1 MGLFIPI
8 NGISISRHHQQYI
21 SQYTGKHL
29 ASLPPHVSRVLQ
41 GGAGPQ
47 SCSRHPPPSPA
58 HLNCL
63 SSRARSHV
71 PNRLLALAVCV
82 YMGQRALCS
91 QGGCSEPLACLGEW
105 PPYTKWPQ
113 QVRPGEVAQLFSD
126 PLGPELTEDEPAM
139 RASSPVLPLSSFL
152 EAPLQESADLPQKV
166 LWVCR

>member
-8 NGISISRHHQQYI
+8 NGISNSRYYQQYI
-21 SQYTGKHL
+21 SQYTERHL

-47 SCSRHPPPSPA
+47 SCSRRPPPSPA

-82 YMGQRALCS
+82 YMGQRAPCS

-113 QVRPGEVAQLFSD
+113 QVRPGEVAQLFSS
-126 PLGPELTEDEPAM
+126 PLGRELTEDEPSM
-139 RASSPVLPLSSFL
+139 RASSPVLPLSCFL

-166 LWVCR
+166 LSVCR